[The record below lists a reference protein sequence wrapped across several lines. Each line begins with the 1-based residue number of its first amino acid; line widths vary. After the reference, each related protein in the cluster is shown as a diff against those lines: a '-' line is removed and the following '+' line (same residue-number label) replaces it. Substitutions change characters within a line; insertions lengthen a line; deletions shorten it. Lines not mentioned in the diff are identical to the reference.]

1 MKYLIKKMHTFL
13 FDKEKRIIF
22 LAQHG
27 WFKNM
32 TDENFLKMQFKNV
45 FGYELNLDNPQ
56 SFNEKIQWL
65 KLYNR
70 DPRYTSL
77 VDKYEVKKI
86 VSDIIGDEY
95 IIPTLG
101 VWSHFDEIDFE
112 QLPEQFVLKCTHD
125 SGGLVICKDKSKLDR
140 KATKKKIERCLRN
153 NYYLQNREWPYKD
166 VRRKIIAE
174 VYMVDESG
182 YELKDY
188 KFFCFDG
195 KAKAMYIATDR
206 GNPNVDTKLD
216 FYDMNFNHLPFTNGH
231 PNATVIPQKPK
242 LFEKMRALAEVLSKE
257 IPHARVDFYDING
270 KIYFGEITFFHFSGF
285 QKFNPDSWDKIFGN
299 WITFPMKRD

>member
-1 MKYLIKKMHTFL
+1 MKHLMKKMHTFL
-13 FDKEKRIIF
+13 FNKEKRIIF

-32 TDENFLKMQFKNV
+32 TDENFLRMQFKNV

-70 DPRYTSL
+70 DPCYTSL

-125 SGGLVICKDKSKLDR
+125 SGGLVICTDKSKLDR
-140 KATKKKIERCLRN
+140 KATRKKIEKCLRN

-166 VRRKIIAE
+166 VKRKIIAE

-206 GNPNVDTKLD
+206 GKSNLDTKFD
-216 FYDMNFNHLPFTNGH
+216 FYDMDFNHLPFTNGH
-231 PNATVIPQKPK
+231 PNANVPHQKPK
-242 LFEKMRALAEVLSKE
+242 FFEKMRDLAEKLSKG
-257 IPHARVDFYDING
+257 IPHVRVDFYDING

-285 QKFNPDSWDKIFGN
+285 TKFNPNSWDKTFGD
-299 WITFPMKRD
+299 WIRFPMKRD